1 MCCVHNLEL
10 LDLELKNAC
19 MDILAL
25 CKEKTKAQAY
35 LVATQ
40 FEVLVTKS
48 MLEKKNSKLKF
59 LLVQF

>member
-1 MCCVHNLEL
+1 
-10 LDLELKNAC
+10 